1 MKITCPKKEF
11 FEAVSAAGQAASAR
25 TSVNILQTLKIEA
38 SGSTIRVVGCDGE
51 MWVER
56 RLASVIEEE
65 GAICVPAKLL
75 VDIANS
81 LPDGDVNLTTT
92 DGTNVLLT
100 QGASEY
106 RLHSLDP
113 IDFPDAP
120 DFGGEHNLNL
130 TLGEFRDA
138 VDSVIFAVST
148 DPHRQ
153 NINGVQMSYDG
164 STLRL
169 VATDTHRLAVRE
181 LMKEGLGS
189 SITAIVPAKALR
201 AIQALPFGDDMA
213 IELNFGSGRVG
224 VSTDAAKIVT
234 QLLTDKYPNW
244 ERVVP
249 AESTRSW
256 SLERDQ
262 LTSKVRRALI
272 VAKDSASRLRFKGN
286 EETLLIAARSEEKG
300 DAKEE
305 LSMISTNGELEIAFN
320 GKYVLDA
327 LEPISGPGV
336 KVEMTESMRPAIFR
350 SVEEDKHYFCVIM
363 PMSLM

>member
-1 MKITCPKKEF
+1 MKITCPRKEF

-25 TSVNILQTLKIEA
+25 TSVNILQTLKIDA
-38 SGSTIRVVGCDGE
+38 SGSSIRVVGCDGE

-56 RLASVIEEE
+56 RFSSVIEEE

-75 VDIANS
+75 VDIVNS
-81 LPDGDVNLTTT
+81 LPDGDVHLSTS

-100 QGASEY
+100 HGASEY

-120 DFGGEHNLNL
+120 EFGGESNLSL

-153 NINGVQMSYDG
+153 NINGVQISYDG
-164 STLRL
+164 ELMRL

-181 LMKEGLGS
+181 VLKNGMGS
-189 SITAIVPAKALR
+189 NITTIVPAKALR
-201 AIQALPFGDDMA
+201 AIQSLPFSDEA
-213 IELNFGSGRVG
+213 TIELNFGNGRVG
-224 VSTDAAKIVT
+224 VAGDSAKIVT

-262 LTSKVRRALI
+262 LGSKVRRAMI
-272 VAKDSASRLRFKGN
+272 VAKDSANRLRFKGN

-305 LSMISTNGELEIAFN
+305 LNMMSNNGDLEIAFN

-327 LEPISGPGV
+327 LEPISGPGI

-350 SVEEDKHYFCVIM
+350 SADEEKNYFCVIM